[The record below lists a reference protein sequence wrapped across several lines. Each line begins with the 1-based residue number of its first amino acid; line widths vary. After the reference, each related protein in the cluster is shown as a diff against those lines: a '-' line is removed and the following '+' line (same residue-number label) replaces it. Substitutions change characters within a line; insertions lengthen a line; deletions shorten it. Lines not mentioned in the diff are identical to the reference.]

1 MDVSNLP
8 KRLIICGVPFTVRY
22 RDKLDGDGD
31 EIVYGQ
37 TYGHGKLI
45 EISLA
50 AHSSEAQIR
59 STLLHE
65 SLHAILHV
73 TGHSEGL
80 SDEKEE
86 GIVIALENALGE
98 IVGQLGRWSCGKK
111 KA

>member
-1 MDVSNLP
+1 M
-8 KRLIICGVPFTVRY
+8 ICGVPFVVRY
-22 RDKLDGDGD
+22 KDKLEGDGD

-37 TYGHGKLI
+37 TYGHGRLI
-45 EISLA
+45 EINMSV
-50 AHSSEAQIR
+50 HTTEQQVR

-80 SDEKEE
+80 SEEKEE
-86 GIVIALENALGE
+86 GIVIALENALGGV
-98 IVGQLGRWSCGKK
+98 VGQLGGFRNVK